1 MLDVQEAETTEDIQ
15 MLGGTSALEDPY
27 MDAPIWELVK
37 KRVIWLVVLFIG
49 GMLTAT
55 VITNFQVSL
64 EKAVVLT
71 IFMPLI
77 ISAGGNAG
85 SQASTLIIRAM
96 SLGEITPRDWLK
108 IMRKEL
114 ISGVLLGGILAL
126 IGFLRVIGWQN
137 LQSAWGGNPY
147 TVHYVAVGATFGI
160 AVLGVVLWGTI
171 AGAMLPLLLK
181 RLGLDP
187 ATSSAPFVATLVD
200 VTGLVIYFLAASLIL
215 TGKLL

>member
-1 MLDVQEAETTEDIQ
+1 VQEAETTEDIQ
-15 MLGGTSALEDPY
+15 KLGGTQALEDPY

-37 KRVIWLVVLFIG
+37 KRVLWLIVLFIG

-55 VITNFQVSL
+55 VIGSFQGSL
-64 EKAVVLT
+64 EKAVVLS

-96 SLGEITPRDWLK
+96 SLGEITPRDWLR

-126 IGFLRVIGWQN
+126 LGFGRVVGWQN
-137 LQSAWGGNPY
+137 IQAALGGDPY
-147 TVHYVAVGATFGI
+147 GIHYVAIGATFGI
-160 AVLGVVLWGTI
+160 AVLGVVLWGTL

-200 VTGLVIYFLAASLIL
+200 VTGLVIYFIAATMIL
-215 TGKLL
+215 TGKIL